1 MKIKGLV
8 LQARRDFVIENFGED
23 GWKQVLRSLPQGD
36 KDLLGGMLFAA
47 QWYPFSVG
55 DHLDK
60 AIVKVLGAGK
70 QSVFEDIGAKS
81 AQKRLA
87 GEHQSFL
94 SVGDP
99 QAFMRK
105 APMIYRF
112 YYDTGFR
119 EYEETGPSSGVM
131 TTYEAETYSGP
142 DCLTVIGWYKEALR
156 MCGAKDIK
164 VDEVSCRARGGD
176 YCRYRF
182 SWHLCSIVLALYDCA
197 GTS

>member
-1 MKIKGLV
+1 MKIKGLI

-23 GWKQVLRSLPQGD
+23 GWTKVLKSLPQGD
-36 KDLLGGMLFAA
+36 QDLLGGILFAA
-47 QWYPFSVG
+47 QWYPFAVG

-60 AIVKVLGAGK
+60 AIVKVLGGGK

-87 GEHQSFL
+87 GEHKSFL
-94 SVGDP
+94 SPGDP
-99 QAFMRK
+99 QVFMRK

-112 YYDTGFR
+112 YYDTGYR
-119 EYEETGPSSGVM
+119 EYEETGPNSGVM
-131 TTYEAETYSGP
+131 TTFEAETYSTP

-156 MCGAKDIK
+156 MCGATNVK

-182 SWHLCSIVLALYDCA
+182 SWRL
-197 GTS
+197 